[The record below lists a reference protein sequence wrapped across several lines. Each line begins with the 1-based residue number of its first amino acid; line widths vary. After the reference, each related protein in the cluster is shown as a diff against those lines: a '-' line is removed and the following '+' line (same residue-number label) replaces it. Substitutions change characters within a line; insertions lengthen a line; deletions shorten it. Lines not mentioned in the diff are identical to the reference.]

1 MERLAR
7 ITASLTYD
15 IHGLMPF
22 LVENMTVLLEYFETA
37 SKKI

>member
-7 ITASLTYD
+7 ITASLTCG

-22 LVENMTVLLEYFETA
+22 LVENMAILLEYFGTT